1 MGNPSPLNASSTP
14 DLERNDSGHFL
25 MNETV
30 RNFSWQGLTVTV
42 KDRESKKARDLIND
56 ISGDVQHGEL
66 VALMGPSGCGKTT
79 LLNVLA
85 RRAASAGAKVL
96 GETYVN
102 DAQMDSRNFQRVT
115 SYVEQEDVLIGSL
128 TVQETL
134 KFAADLSL
142 PSSASKRE
150 RMDRIRTLLEA
161 FGIQNQAN
169 TLVGTPIRKGI
180 SGGQKRRVS
189 VAGQLITNP
198 KILFLD
204 EPTSGLDST
213 ASFEVMSY
221 AKELARANNLLI
233 IASIHQP
240 STTTFNLFDKLL
252 LLSAGKTCYFGAIS
266 AVDSYFSGIGYPI
279 PAQTNPAE
287 FILDTVSSDFAS
299 SKEED
304 RVGVIQA
311 AWANSSEAKSLERQ
325 VSERVGSTEKPVN
338 KASTE
343 EQTRPGTVS
352 ITMALLHRSFVKSY
366 RDVIAYGIRIAMY
379 LGLAIMM
386 GTVWLRLHPSQD
398 SIQPFINAIFFGSAF
413 MSFMAVA
420 YVPAFLEDR
429 ATFTKERANGLYG
442 VTPFIVSNFLI
453 GLPYLFLISLLFSIV
468 SYWLS
473 NFQPTAEAFFTWV
486 MWIFLDLVAAE
497 SLVVLMTSIFP
508 NFVISLALVAFA
520 NGLWM
525 SVGGFM
531 VTQNIL
537 NPFWKYV
544 FHYIDYQAY
553 VFQGMMVNE
562 FSKRNYSCGA
572 GCRCMWAT
580 DLEDQCLIR
589 GTGVLES
596 YGYATGRTGKWV
608 GILLGIIA
616 GYRVLGWIALYLR
629 RS

>member
-429 ATFTKERANGLYG
+429 ATFTKERANGLY
-442 VTPFIVSNFLI
+442 
-453 GLPYLFLISLLFSIV
+453 
-468 SYWLS
+468 
-473 NFQPTAEAFFTWV
+473 AEAFFTWV